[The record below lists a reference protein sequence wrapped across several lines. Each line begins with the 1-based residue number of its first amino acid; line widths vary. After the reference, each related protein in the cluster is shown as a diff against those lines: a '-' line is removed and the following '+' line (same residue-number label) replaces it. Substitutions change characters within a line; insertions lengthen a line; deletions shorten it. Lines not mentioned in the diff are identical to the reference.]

1 MSLSYAD
8 QVLTSYC
15 HANDYVCS
23 KSVDEPAQQSPI
35 RIQMIPQTYMQRML
49 ETKLKLTAPLFPFSL
64 KRFKIC

>member
-23 KSVDEPAQQSPI
+23 KSVDESAQQSPI
-35 RIQMIPQTYMQRML
+35 RIQMMPQTYMKRML
-49 ETKLKLTAPLFPFSL
+49 ETKLKLTAPLFPFFFQ
-64 KRFKIC
+64 KV